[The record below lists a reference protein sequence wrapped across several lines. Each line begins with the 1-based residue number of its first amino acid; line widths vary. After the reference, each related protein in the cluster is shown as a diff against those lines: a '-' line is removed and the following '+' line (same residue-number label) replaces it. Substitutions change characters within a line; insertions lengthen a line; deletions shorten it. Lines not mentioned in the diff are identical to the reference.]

1 MTRVAESSTVLMPC
15 RKIAQCEPSI
25 LSRFRRRYFDRV
37 GGIQMPVSR
46 EMWET
51 LDPIAQDLTKHML
64 TWGEA
69 PVRDSLAAGDEREGM
84 GEGFERKEAGA
95 ARL

>member
-1 MTRVAESSTVLMPC
+1 
-15 RKIAQCEPSI
+15 
-25 LSRFRRRYFDRV
+25 
-37 GGIQMPVSR
+37 MPVSR

-69 PVRDSLAAGDEREGM
+69 PMRDSLAAGDEREGM
-84 GEGFERKEAGA
+84 AEGFGRKEAGA

>member
-1 MTRVAESSTVLMPC
+1 MMSADEHALPKVALRTKP
-15 RKIAQCEPSI
+15 I
-25 LSRFRRRYFDRV
+25 LSRSRRRYFDRV

-64 TWGEA
+64 TWSEA
-69 PVRDSLAAGDEREGM
+69 PMRDSLAAGDEREGM
-84 GEGFERKEAGA
+84 AEGFERREAGA

>member
-1 MTRVAESSTVLMPC
+1 
-15 RKIAQCEPSI
+15 
-25 LSRFRRRYFDRV
+25 
-37 GGIQMPVSR
+37 MPVSR

-69 PVRDSLAAGDEREGM
+69 PVRDSLAVGDEREGM
-84 GEGFERKEAGA
+84 AEGFERREAGA